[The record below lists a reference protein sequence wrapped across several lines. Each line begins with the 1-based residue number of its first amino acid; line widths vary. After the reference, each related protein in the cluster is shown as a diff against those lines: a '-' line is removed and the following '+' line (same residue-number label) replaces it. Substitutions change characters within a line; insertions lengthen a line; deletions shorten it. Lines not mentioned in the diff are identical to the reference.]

1 MNFRNEI
8 YCKLFSKPKHQKFQ
22 DLNPL
27 EIFDFTFDARSQYT
41 VK

>member
-1 MNFRNEI
+1 MKFTAN
-8 YCKLFSKPKHQKFQ
+8 SSASQKHQKFQ